1 MGSHYFSVRAGLTRE
16 STSKNYQYNEE
27 NAKAEDPKSRSDT
40 FRSGALTTVNFEDW
54 SDEIKQEFKDNEMN
68 GAIGQNLVFEND
80 SVRVW
85 QMALEPGERMP
96 VLRHVCTYFWT
107 AIEGGHFLQRTYD
120 GTTYESES
128 PDGETHF
135 YYVAEGEF
143 ALHNLENV
151 GNKRMSFCAVELKKE
166 SKNPLLPVKH
176 GIQFGGKTFTCS

>member
-16 STSKNYQYNEE
+16 STSKNYPYNEE

-40 FRSGALTTVNFEDW
+40 FRSGALTTENFEDW